1 VRLRGS
7 VRGRVGA
14 IQGWLER
21 RVDSKLGR
29 LSLDWFRAYFEAS
42 HNSGSAATL
51 YMFLSVAP
59 TMLAVVGVLG
69 AAGADTTAFADR
81 LVAHLHL
88 TGETAR
94 IVRETFGSASSNAL
108 AASLAAVVGFLIWGL
123 GIGQI
128 YQDVYARAWRIQVRT
143 LSDQGRFAVWFF
155 VVSGLLGLG
164 IASSGQLR
172 TAGWVALI
180 PAWLAGSLA
189 FWLWTP
195 SYLLHRQIGL
205 RRLLPGALLATVV
218 IGGAS
223 ATSPLFLGGWLKA
236 DAKYFGS
243 FGVVL
248 ALLSW
253 AFILV
258 TLSMVC
264 AIFAPVWSE
273 WRAAEQRRPAELA
286 SAASRP
292 AADQAGP

>member
-14 IQGWLER
+14 IQRWLER
-21 RVDSKLGR
+21 RVDSKPGR

-42 HNSGSAATL
+42 QNSGSAAAL

-59 TMLAVVGVLG
+59 TMLAVIGVLD
-69 AAGADTTAFADR
+69 AAGADTSAFADR

-88 TGETAR
+88 TGETAH
-94 IVRETFGSASSNAL
+94 VVKGTFGSASSNAL

-128 YQDVYARAWRIQVRT
+128 YQDVYARAWKIQVRT

-155 VVSGLLGLG
+155 AVSGLLGLG

-172 TAGWVALI
+172 AVGWIALI
-180 PAWLAGSLA
+180 PLWLAGSLA

-205 RRLLPGALLATVV
+205 RQLVPGALLATIV

-223 ATSPLFLGGWLKA
+223 ATSPLFLGGWLKT

-264 AIFAPVWSE
+264 AIFSPVWSE
-273 WRAAEQRRPAELA
+273 WRAAERRRPAELA